1 MQMPIRL
8 PEVHIIM
15 CGKPHAR
22 AKDFPLRNARP
33 AVTWSVLRTLGFG
46 FGTPRAIS
54 PTDRANAI
62 AGLVLIAAS
71 VHSFQSP
78 TRTRIRDTKELA
90 WFTSALHSP
99 SSSTQPRR
107 RVPFCVSRFPVIRN
121 LNSNPELC
129 CDRSKL
135 GDWFG
140 GEQTARQA
148 RPSSKKARNFRM
160 SNRRVRWNF
169 NPAACD

>member
-1 MQMPIRL
+1 MNSDIVARNALQRRDYRRSARKVWIQTMQMPIRL
-8 PEVHIIM
+8 PEVIM

-90 WFTSALHSP
+90 WFTSALSALHSP
-99 SSSTQPRR
+99 SSLR
-107 RVPFCVSRFPVIRN
+107 RN
-121 LNSNPELC
+121 LVVEF
-129 CDRSKL
+129 RSASL
-135 GDWFG
+135 ASLLL
-140 GEQTARQA
+140 EI
-148 RPSSKKARNFRM
+148 
-160 SNRRVRWNF
+160 
-169 NPAACD
+169 